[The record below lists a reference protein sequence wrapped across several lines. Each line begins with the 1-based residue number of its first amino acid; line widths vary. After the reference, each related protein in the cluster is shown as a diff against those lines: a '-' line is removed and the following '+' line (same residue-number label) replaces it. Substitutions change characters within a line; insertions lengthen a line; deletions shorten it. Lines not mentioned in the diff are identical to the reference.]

1 MTWNDRYREA
11 IKTGEKVFSE
21 EPASSVV
28 SALDT
33 VAANIA
39 PQDHQL
45 CAVDVGAGEGRH
57 SRELVRRG
65 YKVVALEP
73 SEAAVEHAA
82 NNILDETTDHEI
94 LWIAADMR
102 DFKPTQKV
110 DLVLLSF
117 MHQREFSILTQL
129 DHLDSWL
136 NSGGWLV
143 FVGHSRAQLGLD
155 VGGPKEPERLWD
167 PEELGTALVN
177 MGYKVER
184 AENVTRE
191 DIEKVEHA
199 HHEDASIDAVVV
211 AQKPVA
217 R

>member
-1 MTWNDRYREA
+1 MTWNDRYRKA
-11 IKTGEKVFSE
+11 IASGEKVFSE

-33 VAANIA
+33 VEANIA
-39 PQDHQL
+39 PQDHQP

-73 SEAAVEHAA
+73 SEAAVEHAN
-82 NNILDETTDHEI
+82 NNIIDETTDHEI
-94 LWIAADMR
+94 RWIAADMR

-110 DLVLLSF
+110 DLALLSF

-136 NSGGWLV
+136 NPGGWLV

-177 MGYKVER
+177 MGYHVER

-199 HHEDASIDAVVV
+199 HHKDASIDAVVV